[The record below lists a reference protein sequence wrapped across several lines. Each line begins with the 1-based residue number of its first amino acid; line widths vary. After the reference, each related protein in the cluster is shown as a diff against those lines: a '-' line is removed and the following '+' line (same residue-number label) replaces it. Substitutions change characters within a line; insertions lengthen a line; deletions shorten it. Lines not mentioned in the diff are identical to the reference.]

1 MQLYNYSK
9 SLQLSDYYKKYGHSF
24 LGTNEFIRRWG
35 GSVPFKLMDNRIC
48 ADSLLTRKAITKQLN
63 QMFTIDSVPDEI
75 HCKILTLYFE
85 ALIEFS
91 IIPADTEFK
100 SHLHFDSDKVQ
111 IFKKGAL
118 YFRRPS
124 TLSYPVNQQAN
135 AYDNYIFE
143 KSIVDRVVFNQSI
156 FIDDEHQYNA
166 YTVMSNYG
174 AGHIDNEFIKFSYH
188 ISNGIFYFNAPKQ
201 AGQHPVVVQVPVAE
215 IDSYCEQF
223 KQLIKRK
230 LFVSF
235 YEEISRIV
243 FRQVLNFDSFNESHL
258 KVLIM
263 LEGVQIKTFMT
274 FMEENDFINDI
285 LSMNDEE
292 IFELYTVSLT
302 TFEMMKI

>member
-24 LGTNEFIRRWG
+24 LETNEFIHHWG

-48 ADSLLTRKAITKQLN
+48 ADSLLTRKVITKQLN
-63 QMFTIDSVPDEI
+63 NMFTIDLVPDEI

-111 IFKKGAL
+111 IFKKGSL

-124 TLSYPVNQQAN
+124 TLSYPIKNQLN
-135 AYDNYIFE
+135 AYDNHIFE

-156 FIDDEHQYNA
+156 FINAEHQYNT
-166 YTVMSNYG
+166 YTIMSNYG
-174 AGHIDNEFIKFSYH
+174 VGHIDNEFIKFSYH
-188 ISNGIFYFNAPKQ
+188 ISNGTFYFNAPKYS
-201 AGQHPVVVQVPVAE
+201 GQQPVVVKVPVDK
-215 IDSYCEQF
+215 IDDYCDQF
-223 KQLIKRK
+223 KQLIKKK
-230 LFVSF
+230 LFASF
-235 YEEISRIV
+235 YEDISRTV
-243 FRQVLNFDSFNESHL
+243 FRQVLTFDTFKENHL
-258 KVLIM
+258 KVLLM
-263 LEGVQIKTFMT
+263 LEGVQIKTFMA

-285 LSMNDEE
+285 LLMNDDE

-302 TFEMMKI
+302 TFEMIKI